1 MTDEFQRQEEV
12 EAEDRLSMVIVW
24 VVILALA
31 LAAFGL
37 IIPYGLLQQG

>member
-1 MTDEFQRQEEV
+1 MTDEFQRPEEV
-12 EAEDRLSMVIVW
+12 EAEDRLSMVVVW

-37 IIPYGLLQQG
+37 IIPHHLLQQG

>member
-1 MTDEFQRQEEV
+1 MADEFQRPEEV
-12 EAEDRLSMVIVW
+12 EAEDRLSMVVVW

-37 IIPYGLLQQG
+37 IIPYSLLQQS

>member
-1 MTDEFQRQEEV
+1 MTDEFQTPEEI
-12 EAEDRLSMVIVW
+12 EAEDRLSMVVVW

-37 IIPYGLLQQG
+37 IIPYRLLQQG